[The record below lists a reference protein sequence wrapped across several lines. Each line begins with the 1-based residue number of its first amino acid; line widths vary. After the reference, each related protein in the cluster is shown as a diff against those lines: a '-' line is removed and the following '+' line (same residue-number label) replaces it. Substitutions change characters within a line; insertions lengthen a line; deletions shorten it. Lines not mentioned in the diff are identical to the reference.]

1 MTQLLKENKIF
12 AIFLFLLFAAY
23 FSAVFLPI
31 EKILSYF
38 VIDDAFYYFKI
49 ASNIAKGLE
58 PTFDGEY
65 FTNGYH
71 PFWMGLLVLIYYFIP
86 ADKILAVKVILGLSV
101 ILYFL
106 TSLLI
111 WKIIS
116 FFVKNEITQ
125 YILVGAYALNP
136 WNLTFYLN
144 GLETPLSLLFFS
156 WLILI
161 CLEIFSG
168 QDSGKNFILA
178 GIISGL
184 LILVR
189 LDYGLFAAF
198 TFLAIIWKRGL
209 DWKNLTWFCLP
220 AALLAGP
227 WFLYNK
233 IYFGSFFPTSG
244 LSYTLINHR
253 LFFYKSRS
261 LAKIILWSIYNFG
274 GSLAFSLQTIGLP
287 MLHYAIEAWVRSAAW
302 LLLLAGFLASP
313 VIYLWKRRGLGFLK
327 SAGWVT
333 FAIFLFGFLA
343 SVFVH
348 GAIRWSG
355 RPWYFSVFPIIAI
368 LFAVL
373 LLSEEPIYFYQKR
386 ISVFFLIFYLISYGF
401 YAKDIFFQQAN
412 QVDMY
417 RMAVWVRDNLPE
429 DARIASFN
437 SGIVG
442 YFSDRFVLNSD
453 GLVNQQAYE
462 AMKENRLWEF
472 FQKSKIDYIIDYEIA
487 LTYRYK
493 SFLGID
499 DPLDRLRKVET
510 VGLPDASKDNYAGS
524 RLAVYKL

>member
-1 MTQLLKENKIF
+1 MVQLLKENKIF
-12 AIFLFLLFAAY
+12 AMFLFLLFAAY
-23 FSAVFLPI
+23 FSTVFLPI

-49 ASNIAKGLE
+49 ASNIAKGLG
-58 PTFDGEY
+58 PTFDGEH

-71 PFWMGLLVLIYYFIP
+71 PLWMGLLALIYYFIP
-86 ADKILAVKVILGLSV
+86 ADKILAVKVILGLSAV
-101 ILYFL
+101 LYFF
-106 TSLLI
+106 TALI
-111 WKIIS
+111 VWRIIN
-116 FFVKNEITQ
+116 FFIKDRIVQ
-125 YILVGAYALNP
+125 YILLGAYVLNP

-168 QDSGKNFILA
+168 QDSDKNFILA

-184 LILVR
+184 LILAR

-198 TFLAIIWKRGL
+198 TVLAIIWKRGS
-209 DWKNLTWFCLP
+209 DWQKLTWFCLP

-244 LSYTLINHR
+244 LAYTLINHR

-261 LAKIILWSIYNFG
+261 LARIILWSIYNFG
-274 GSLAFSLQTIGLP
+274 GALAFSLQTIGLP
-287 MLHYAIEAWVRSAAW
+287 MSRYAIEAWARSAAW
-302 LLLLAGFLASP
+302 LLLFAGFLASP
-313 VIYLWKRRGLGFLK
+313 VIYLWKRKGLGFLK
-327 SAGWVT
+327 SAGWT
-333 FAIFLFGFLA
+333 IFAIFFLGFLSLA
-343 SVFVH
+343 LVH
-348 GAIRWSG
+348 GGIRWSN
-355 RPWYFSVFPIIAI
+355 RPWYFSIFPIVAI

-373 LLSEEPIYFYQKR
+373 LISEEPFSFYQKR

-412 QVDMY
+412 QADMY
-417 RMAVWVRDNLPE
+417 RLAVWARNHLPE
-429 DARIASFN
+429 NARMASFN
-437 SGIVG
+437 SGIMG
-442 YFSDRFVLNSD
+442 YFSGRFVLNAD

-472 FQKSKIDYIIDYEIA
+472 FQKSNINYIIDYEIA

-499 DPLDRLRKVET
+499 NPIERLKKLDVSGFPTE
-510 VGLPDASKDNYAGS
+510 GNYGGS
-524 RLAVYKL
+524 NLAVYEL